1 MTVFV
6 DTNVLVY
13 SRDSREPDKQ
23 QAAMRWL
30 EVLWSQKAGRLSY
43 QVLQEFYV
51 TVTHKLQPGLSPDEA
66 RDDVRSL
73 LVWKPIAIGDRVLEH
88 AWSVQDRYRL
98 SWWDSLIV
106 SAAQIGGSRCLL
118 SEDLQTGQ
126 DFDGLKVISPFET
139 DPLANFP
146 DPSAH

>member
-13 SRDSREPDKQ
+13 SRDSTEPAKQ
-23 QAAMRWL
+23 RAAIAWL
-30 EVLWSQKAGRLSY
+30 ELLWRQKSGRISY

-51 TVTHKLQPGLSPDEA
+51 TVTRKLKPGLSPDEA
-66 RDDVRSL
+66 RDDIRSL
-73 LVWKPIAIGDRVLEH
+73 LVWKPIPTDSQVIEA
-88 AWSVQDRYRL
+88 AWSIQDRFQL

-106 SAAQIGGSRCLL
+106 AAAHRAGCRYLL

-126 DFDGLKVISPFET
+126 ELDGLKLISPF
-139 DPLANFP
+139 AS
-146 DPSAH
+146 DPSEISEQ